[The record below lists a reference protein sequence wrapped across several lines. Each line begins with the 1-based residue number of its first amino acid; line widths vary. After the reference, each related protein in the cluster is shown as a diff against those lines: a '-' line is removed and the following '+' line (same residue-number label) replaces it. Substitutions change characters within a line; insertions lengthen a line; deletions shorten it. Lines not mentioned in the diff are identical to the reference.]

1 MGRMNRRVV
10 LLAVL
15 NALVAVA
22 LAVLITVL
30 VTRGGVP
37 ARPAAPAPA
46 PVVGD
51 GRIEAPRG
59 PQVRRSYPSQAP
71 EDATGP
77 KASDGPRA
85 LAERLK
91 RDLMDREGLIPFE
104 GQLGGT
110 MDFYD
115 PDSIYVLSDRWVY
128 AEFTDGHLQGGMLLE
143 YALEPDGEIRWRVLE
158 ARLE

>member
-1 MGRMNRRVV
+1 MGEMNGRVV
-10 LLAVL
+10 LLVVL

-30 VTRGGVP
+30 VTRVDVP
-37 ARPAAPAPA
+37 ARDEAPA
-46 PVVGD
+46 VVAD
-51 GRIEAPRG
+51 GEPEAARG
-59 PQVRRSYPSQAP
+59 PAVRRSYPPRST
-71 EDATGP
+71 EGP
-77 KASDGPRA
+77 QE

-91 RDLMDREGLIPFE
+91 GDLMDREELIPFD

-115 PDSIYVLSDRWVY
+115 PDSIYILSDRWVY
-128 AEFTDGHLQGGMLLE
+128 AEFTDGHVQGGMLLE
-143 YALEPDGEIRWRVLE
+143 YTLEPDGEVSWRVLE

>member
-1 MGRMNRRVV
+1 MGGMNGRVV

-30 VTRGGVP
+30 VTRADAPEP
-37 ARPAAPAPA
+37 ADAPAVA
-46 PVVGD
+46 PD
-51 GRIEAPRG
+51 DEIEVPRG
-59 PQVRRSYPSQAP
+59 PQVRRSYPAQDP
-71 EDATGP
+71 QE
-77 KASDGPRA
+77 
-85 LAERLK
+85 LAARLK
-91 RDLMDREGLIPFE
+91 GDLMDREELIPFE

-115 PDSIYVLSDRWVY
+115 PDSIYILSDRWVY
-128 AEFTDGHLQGGMLLE
+128 AEFTDGHVQGGMLLE
-143 YALEPDGEIRWRVLE
+143 YTLEPGGEVSWQVLE